1 MNKILTIVI
10 PVYNLEEYLERCVD
24 SITSQY
30 FKDDLEIII
39 INDGS
44 TDNSLNIA
52 NQLKEK
58 DSRIIVFN
66 STNQGVSRARNW
78 GISKASGK
86 YISFIDADDY
96 LNNNWVD
103 IFKLL
108 NTNYELIICKS
119 FTESGNNL
127 IENYSF
133 KEINNSDAIDGISL
147 FRDYNYVRG
156 SVTGVIFK
164 LDFLIKDKNI
174 KFIEGLKNSEDTI
187 FFVLAQY
194 YAKQL
199 KLVDIDFY
207 RVIKRDGSA
216 SSVYTSSVALNQFDS
231 LRYLKE
237 YLKNLGINYYNIPI
251 FNFLFYTLITN
262 SISRL
267 VKSNDFNKEVV
278 NEALLKI
285 KKAQI
290 LPLNTAELMKNKF
303 KFKLL
308 NFSPSLAIWIYKF
321 LK

>member
-66 STNQGVSRARNW
+66 STNQGVSKARNF
-78 GISKASGK
+78 GITLAKGK
-86 YISFIDADDY
+86 YISFVDADDY
-96 LNNNWVD
+96 LNHNWVD
-103 IFKLL
+103 VFESL
-108 NTNYELIICKS
+108 NENNELIICKS
-119 FTESGNNL
+119 YTESKANL
-127 IENYSF
+127 VENYSF
-133 KEINNSDAIDGISL
+133 KHIDIYSQYVGIEL
-147 FRDYNYVRG
+147 FNKYNFIKG
-156 SVTGVIFK
+156 TLHGIIFSR
-164 LDFLIKDKNI
+164 DFLKDKNI